1 MRQTQS
7 TTSPLVRKPSPPR
20 IREIARFAARINR
33 AIRVEIDSDVVVV
46 TPGENLGMLRYQEIH
61 LEVGRIN
68 DLLRH
73 GGYEKLLIDL
83 SERKRIENVILTA
96 LVGFCRTIPGRAAF
110 CGVSDEIRQ
119 MMEGSNL
126 LGLWPVHD
134 RRAEAVG
141 ALRSQDRATEAQ
153 SACKAAVQS

>member
-1 MRQTQS
+1 MRQTPS
-7 TTSPLVRKPSPPR
+7 TASPLVRKSAPHR
-20 IREIARFAARINR
+20 VREIARFAARINR
-33 AIRVEIDSDVVVV
+33 AIRVEIDNDVVVV
-46 TPGENLGMLRYQEIH
+46 TPGENLGTLRYQEIH

-126 LGLWPVHD
+126 AALWPLYQS
-134 RRAEAVG
+134 RTE
-141 ALRSQDRATEAQ
+141 ATEALTSPDQ
-153 SACKAAVQS
+153 HTEALAARKEAVQS